1 MFDRDKSINEG
12 AIRFSQFSGGSWQ
25 SIYFTN
31 NPYLDPDKKLR
42 DYTPEEWEVLRIG
55 TKEPLIIDHI
65 YKNTGQVSH
74 LPNEGVVTRF
84 NRCLIACIGIETSRA

>member
-1 MFDRDKSINEG
+1 MKETERIKAGLLFRPNSME
-12 AIRFSQFSGGSWQ
+12 
-25 SIYFTN
+25 
-31 NPYLDPDKKLR
+31 LR

-74 LPNEGVVTRF
+74 LPYEGVVTRF
-84 NRCLIACIGIETSRA
+84 NRLYRNRDIAGLKKSVQEEALSLM